1 MEISRNEFF
10 TGGMSGAPGA
20 FGVRRIFSSGSMVGG
35 TPKSRSGGRA
45 TVAARLI
52 FALGLVACSASFAR
66 PTFYAPDRIYAVP
79 GVECNVYYARLLDSY
94 TPNRYLL
101 EAVCGKG
108 AAYST
113 CWSYVAKDDEA
124 GTEFPLVLNAWDDE
138 CGLVASMTT
147 RVCVAKAPSEA
158 AKNRRITLALLSASS
173 TNCRYQDRVL
183 ERMRNAGWS
192 GYTPVGSRSGY
203 SAEKDGTK
211 KDGEAPHD
219 GYGGF
224 SWGDFMTRYSLTV
237 EEIDNVQSESEREQ
251 LMRFGVKIPP
261 GKEWRKALLKS
272 PLIRIVDGKKV
283 VDIQAWFDK
292 INGGKAPD
300 YIVIALGGNRVW
312 IQRPDSRQGEVENEL
327 VQARRLVSMLRA
339 AAPETVIAITS
350 GLGGSFDQDSWGKNY
365 GAVQS
370 CFVAHRSFIDYARTM
385 KRFCE
390 EQGDPKLV
398 FVPMSQGLAPLEAYP
413 RGRKSGN
420 AMHANQL
427 GGRQIGDTLFAWL
440 AHDAA
445 ERWR

>member
-1 MEISRNEFF
+1 MDISSKNFF
-10 TGGMSGAPGA
+10 IGGLA
-20 FGVRRIFSSGSMVGG
+20 
-35 TPKSRSGGRA
+35 GGRA
-45 TVAARLI
+45 TIAARLL
-52 FALGLVACSASFAR
+52 FALGLAACSASFAR
-66 PTFYAPDRIYAVP
+66 PSFYAPDRIYAVP

-108 AAYST
+108 ASYSA

-138 CGLVASMTT
+138 YGLVASMTT
-147 RVCVAKAPSEA
+147 RVCVAKAPSDA

-173 TNCRYQDRVL
+173 TNCRYQDRVM
-183 ERMRNAGWS
+183 ERMRNAGFS
-192 GYTPVGSRSGY
+192 GYEPVGCRKP
-203 SAEKDGTK
+203 EKVTGVCETGDYV
-211 KDGEAPHD
+211 AAHD
-219 GYGGF
+219 GYGGY
-224 SWGDFMTRYSLTV
+224 SWESFLTRFAMTV
-237 EEIDNVQSESEREQ
+237 EEIDNVQSEAEREQ
-251 LMRFGVKIPP
+251 LKAFGVKLAP
-261 GKEWRKALLKS
+261 GKEWRKALLRS

-300 YIVIALGGNRVW
+300 YIVISLGGNKVW

-327 VQARRLVSMLRA
+327 AQARRLVSMLRA
-339 AAPETVIAITS
+339 AAPEAVIAITS

-365 GAVQS
+365 GAAQS

-398 FVPMSQGLAPLEAYP
+398 FVPLSQGLAPLEAYP
-413 RGRKSGN
+413 LGRKSGN
-420 AMHANQL
+420 ALHVNQL